1 MTLKR
6 REKRRYLSVV
16 HSCTA
21 PEAVAA
27 IEKRVQ
33 ELYGAI
39 ALVRASL
46 KVVRPGEG
54 VSVLR
59 CRLGSEEKVLVAV
72 ALAGQ
77 PVATLDM
84 SSSMK
89 RLKRRL
95 TKVNTALLAEK
106 SRG

>member
-1 MTLKR
+1 MLKR
-6 REKRRYLSVV
+6 REKRRYVSVM
-16 HSCTA
+16 HGCPA
-21 PEAVAA
+21 PEAAAA
-27 IEKRVQ
+27 IERRMY
-33 ELYGAI
+33 ELYGTI
-39 ALVRASL
+39 ALERASL
-46 KVVRPGEG
+46 KVIKPGEG

-59 CRLGSEEKVLVAV
+59 CSLGSEKKVLVAV

-89 RLKRRL
+89 RLKRKL
-95 TKVNTALLAEK
+95 AAKVNTALLAEK